1 LRGFTCAVDVDS
13 ESNDLGI
20 LGLDATVPAGPLS
33 MRIALRVAA
42 DGAGAQELRD
52 VAAWAVDHCP
62 VSDAVR
68 RAIPLEVEVA
78 TE

>member
-1 LRGFTCAVDVDS
+1 
-13 ESNDLGI
+13 
-20 LGLDATVPAGPLS
+20 

-42 DGAGAQELRD
+42 DGAGVQELRD
-52 VAAWAVDHCP
+52 VAGWAVDHCP